1 MAFNSLNQVVEV
13 GRITAEPELKNT
25 SIGVANVNFTLA
37 VERAYAKKGEE
48 RETDFIQCVAWRG
61 NAEFLAKFAHKGDV
75 VGVQGELHSR
85 KYEDKDGNKRT
96 AYEVVADEISIF
108 NGRKGDSAAA
118 PAPAPQQNTAPASID
133 IAADDDDLPF

>member
-1 MAFNSLNQVVEV
+1 MAFNSINQVVEV
-13 GRITAEPELKNT
+13 GRITADPELKKT
-25 SIGVANVNFTLA
+25 SSGTAYTGFTLA
-37 VERAYAKKGEE
+37 VDRAYAKKGEE

-108 NGRKGDSAAA
+108 NGRKGDNTAS
-118 PAPAPQQNTAPASID
+118 APAPQQNTAPASID
-133 IAADDDDLPF
+133 VAADDDDLPF